1 MMWQMML
8 DKYWRGMTGLDA
20 NVDTFRV
27 KRIGLID
34 PYWVMSI

>member
-1 MMWQMML
+1 
-8 DKYWRGMTGLDA
+8 MTGLDA

-34 PYWVMSI
+34 PDWIMSI